1 MTIRQLE
8 EDLSA
13 ARRRSD
19 LYESELRD
27 SRQTAE
33 ELKRKAADYQ
43 QRIQKVR
50 SCCQW
55 KPADRVFTLARA
67 DIACVVVY
75 SLTVNAQQSRVS
87 NVLDRK
93 SVV

>member
-43 QRIQKVR
+43 KGIQKV
-50 SCCQW
+50 CFGWQW
-55 KPADRVFTLARA
+55 KPEDRVFTLART
-67 DIACVVVY
+67 DIACVV
-75 SLTVNAQQSRVS
+75 T
-87 NVLDRK
+87 
-93 SVV
+93 